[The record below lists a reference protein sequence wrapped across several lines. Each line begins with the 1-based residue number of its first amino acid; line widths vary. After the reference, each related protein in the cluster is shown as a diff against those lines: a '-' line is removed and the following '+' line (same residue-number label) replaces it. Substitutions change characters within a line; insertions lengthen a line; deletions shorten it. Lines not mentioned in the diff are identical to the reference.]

1 MKGKGEKIYP
11 YWAAQLALRGISRA
25 GAARALNL
33 SVSALNKRLR
43 GEIKLNRDEIKR
55 LSALLEKEQQV

>member
-1 MKGKGEKIYP
+1 MHGREEKAFS

-25 GAARALNL
+25 VAAAALSL

-43 GEIKLNRDEIKR
+43 GDIKLDRDEIKR
-55 LSALLEKEQQV
+55 LSALLGKEKRA